1 MTTIIQEIAQTIS
14 KNFEEELKKLMTQG
28 KDISEFILETKKMM
42 DQIGVKLVK
51 EALESMDQAVK
62 ESNDRK
68 RSWVVKSKED
78 PKSLSTIF
86 GDVAYERTYYKN
98 KKTGEFC
105 YLSDEMV
112 GIQSHDRMDAS
123 LKAKLVEEACDMAY
137 SKSGQKATEAIT
149 LTSQTVMNSIR
160 ELGGVRNDAVK
171 VAHEKKAVKVLF
183 VEADEDH
190 VANQKGGW
198 LEPKLVYVHE
208 GKVQVG
214 KDRWELINARYFSGM
229 YSNSDELWVEVVD
242 YLDEAYDMD
251 KVEKIYLSGDGAR
264 WIRNGVGWIKG
275 STYVL
280 DRYHLSKYVTV
291 ATRHMPYAKSFMW
304 EYINKGDKEN
314 LKELFEGIIGETE
327 HETKKRAVMEART
340 YILNNW
346 DGIRNQYQTD
356 CIGCSAEGHVSHI
369 LSSRLS
375 SRPLGWCRTGVDQ
388 MSRLRAF
395 QANGGKVYDLF
406 IGQKKESKRE
416 SKRIQIDKAVVRN
429 RKLAASR
436 ETIGNLTILNTGKK
450 TWAYEFLKSIR
461 HA

>member
-1 MTTIIQEIAQTIS
+1 
-14 KNFEEELKKLMTQG
+14 
-28 KDISEFILETKKMM
+28 
-42 DQIGVKLVK
+42 
-51 EALESMDQAVK
+51 
-62 ESNDRK
+62 
-68 RSWVVKSKED
+68 
-78 PKSLSTIF
+78 
-86 GDVAYERTYYKN
+86 
-98 KKTGEFC
+98 
-105 YLSDEMV
+105 
-112 GIQSHDRMDAS
+112 
-123 LKAKLVEEACDMAY
+123 
-137 SKSGQKATEAIT
+137 
-149 LTSQTVMNSIR
+149 
-160 ELGGVRNDAVK
+160 
-171 VAHEKKAVKVLF
+171 VKVLF

-190 VANQKGGW
+190 VANQKGGC

-291 ATRHMPYAKSFMW
+291 ATGHMPYAKSFMW

-356 CIGCSAEGHVSHI
+356 YIGCSAEGHVSHI